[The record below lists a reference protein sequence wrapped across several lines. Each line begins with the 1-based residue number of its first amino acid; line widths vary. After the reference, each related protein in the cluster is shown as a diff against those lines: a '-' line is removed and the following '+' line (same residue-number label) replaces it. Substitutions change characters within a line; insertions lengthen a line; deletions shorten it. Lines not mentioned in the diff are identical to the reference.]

1 MNQEESLIRG
11 TSVGLGMHSQKNTT
25 SEKDLKPWILLVC
38 GDFGFTS
45 VQPQQVSSAT
55 IQDFIQT
62 CGAEVKGEVKNDLP
76 ESVEPFFVKTTI
88 KAFSDFSEEQLLQ
101 KTPVMKSFLDARE
114 ILEMISRQKIT
125 PSEGKSR
132 IVMLDL
138 PASIKG
144 PIIGLLGAEPRQ
156 ERQAPTTQ
164 KGSMAD
170 SIMSMMDIGEKP
182 SNPLDNLIS
191 AIGDAENSLSY
202 SPAQLAKSQ
211 QLIENVIA
219 RVTSAVRT
227 SAHYSSIASSW
238 YALRNL
244 LKKIGRN
251 RQISVYLNS
260 SPAADAFDGF
270 TNASTFCFDNSITPD
285 LIVWSHDIEVLS
297 LSTIEELNTLA
308 ALADNLKSLI
318 LTSMAPNDPVLDTLI
333 SGNLTEEFEQG
344 ETWSAFQCL
353 RNESHSRALALCAPS
368 FYISTAKEK
377 LIAGGAWLL
386 ADIWVSTFLEVNTP
400 FNFSAL
406 STTDVHDDQLT
417 IQVAPHKVKEI
428 SQFGLTFARTKTGRI
443 ILSPRVVFNSEEH
456 ESFGFIGFNLLVN
469 RTIRLTGEFL
479 SFGAAKMPID
489 KAAEALRLY
498 LVSQLDSYNILS
510 SSDSLSVKAD
520 GQDQIAVA
528 IHSSSMIDGNSVNF
542 EFSFDY

>member
-1 MNQEESLIRG
+1 MNQEKLLIQG
-11 TSVGLGMHSQKNTT
+11 TSVSLGMHNQKTAA
-25 SEKDLKPWILLVC
+25 SEKDLKPWVLLVC
-38 GDFGFTS
+38 GNFGFTTE
-45 VQPQQVSSAT
+45 QPQLVSSAT

-62 CGAEVKGEVKNDLP
+62 CGAEIKGEVTDDLP
-76 ESVEPFFVKTTI
+76 DSIEPFFVKTAI
-88 KAFSDFSEEQLLQ
+88 KAFSDFSEEQLLK
-101 KTPVMKSFLDARE
+101 KTPVMKAFLDARE
-114 ILEMISRQKIT
+114 ILEMISKQKIT

-132 IVMLDL
+132 FIVLDL

-144 PIIGLLGAEPRQ
+144 PVIGLLGAEPHQ
-156 ERQAPTTQ
+156 PKPSQPVQ
-164 KGSMAD
+164 NGSIAD

-191 AIGDAENSLSY
+191 AIGDAESSLSY
-202 SPAQLAKSQ
+202 SPAQLTKSQ
-211 QLIENVIA
+211 QLIDNCLA
-219 RVTSAVRT
+219 RVSLAVRT
-227 SAHYSSIASSW
+227 SANYSSIASSW

-251 RQISVYLNS
+251 KQISVYLNS
-260 SPAADAFDGF
+260 SSTTDAFESF

-285 LIVWSHDIEVLS
+285 LIVWSHDIATLS

-318 LTSMAPNDPVLDTLI
+318 ITSMAPNDPVLDTLI
-333 SGNLTEEFEQG
+333 SGNLTEEFEQS

-353 RNESHSRALALCAPS
+353 RNETHSRALALCAPS

-377 LIAGGAWLL
+377 LIAGGAWLV
-386 ADIWVSTFLEVNTP
+386 ADTWVSTFLEFNTP

-406 STTDVHDDQLT
+406 STTEFHDDQLT
-417 IQVAPHKVKEI
+417 IQVAPHKVKKV
-428 SQFGLTFARTKTGRI
+428 SQFGLTFAKTKTGRI
-443 ILSPRVVFNSEEH
+443 ILSPRVVFNSSED
-456 ESFGFIGFNLLVN
+456 ESYGFIGFNLLVN

-489 KAAEALRLY
+489 KAAEALQLN
-498 LVSQLDSYNILS
+498 LVAQLDSYNILS
-510 SSDSLSVKAD
+510 SSDSLTVQAD
-520 GQDQIAVA
+520 NQEIRVA
-528 IHSSSMIDGNSVNF
+528 IHSDSLIEGNSVNF

>member
-11 TSVGLGMHSQKNTT
+11 TSVGLGMHSQKNTK

-45 VQPQQVSSAT
+45 EQPQQVSSAT

-62 CGAEVKGEVKNDLP
+62 CGAEIKGEVKNDLP

-88 KAFSDFSEEQLLQ
+88 KAFSEFSEEQLLQ
-101 KTPVMKSFLDARE
+101 KTPVMKTFLDVRE
-114 ILEMISRQKIT
+114 ILEMISKQKIT

-132 IVMLDL
+132 IAMLDL
-138 PASIKG
+138 PASIKE

-156 ERQAPTTQ
+156 ERQTSTTR
-164 KGSMAD
+164 KGSLAD

-191 AIGDAENSLSY
+191 AIGDAENYISY
-202 SPAQLAKSQ
+202 SPAQLAKAQ
-211 QLIENVIA
+211 QLIDNCLA

-251 RQISVYLNS
+251 SQISVYLNS
-260 SPAADAFDGF
+260 SPAADAFDSF
-270 TNASTFCFDNSITPD
+270 TNASTFCFDNTITPD
-285 LIVWSHDIEVLS
+285 LIVWSYDIAALS

-308 ALADNLKSLI
+308 ALSDNLKSLI
-318 LTSMAPNDPVLDTLI
+318 VTSIAPNDPVLDTLI
-333 SGNLTEEFEQG
+333 SGNLTEEFEQS

-386 ADIWVSTFLEVNTP
+386 ADHWVSTFLEANTP
-400 FNFSAL
+400 FNLFAL
-406 STTDVHDDQLT
+406 STTDFHDDQL
-417 IQVAPHKVKEI
+417 ILQIAPHKVKEV
-428 SQFGLTFARTKTGRI
+428 SQYGLTFARTKTGRM
-443 ILSPRVVFNSEEH
+443 ILSPRVVFDCSED

-479 SFGAAKMPID
+479 SFGTAKIPID
-489 KAAEALRLY
+489 KAAEALQLH
-498 LVSQLDSYNILS
+498 LFAQLDSYNILS
-510 SSDSLSVKAD
+510 SSDSLSVQAD
-520 GQDQIAVA
+520 GLDQIKVA
-528 IHSSSMIDGNSVNF
+528 IHSDSTIEGNTVNF